1 MIKEIDGVRYID
13 IGINYETQE
22 PIFAEIEENAFSWLE
37 GYELGY
43 KIWNNKYRYKNE
55 TFTQWLDRVSNGNKE
70 IQELIKARKFLFG
83 GRCLS
88 NRGTKQGSV
97 SNCYSI
103 GFVPDS
109 MEDILDYGKMIGLTY
124 KSQGGQGLS
133 LSHIRPRGTQ
143 IGETYESDGIV
154 PFMEIFNIIT
164 SSISQGGSR
173 KGALMIS
180 MDVWH
185 KQIEDFITIKSNEG
199 KIEKANLSV
208 EIDDEFMK
216 CIEEYRNTGEEK
228 IIHLSRDYE
237 NHHIEYD
244 VNPVAL
250 FKKICEYAKNTA
262 EPGIIFTNKFRNYNL
277 MEFCDDYQIETCNP
291 CGEQPLPKHGSCLLS
306 SINLGEY
313 VSEPYT
319 DKARFDF
326 ETYEKD
332 LKVIVREM
340 DVLSGEN
347 VKLHPLKEQQDMAT
361 KYRNMGIGYMGWAD
375 MLVQLNVKYG
385 SQEHIDYVEKIAKF
399 TLAKAIEFSA
409 ELGKELG
416 SFPAYTSKVWDAE
429 IIKNTLDKETY
440 ERLKKQDTLR
450 NCALLSVAPTGSI
463 ATMLN
468 VSGGVEPFFSISFKR
483 RSVSL
488 EKGGKEEFYDV
499 YVREAERYLKNH
511 DKLTENFVT
520 AHDIKYEDRV
530 KVQGMLQRYT
540 DTAISST
547 VNLPKGTTT
556 EEIENLYYLSWKAG
570 LKGITIYVDGSRDP
584 ILFTDPKKEEPEE
597 IEVRRNDSPKR
608 PKTLDADYYEITVKG
623 QKHIVVVGML
633 GDHPY
638 EVFEF
643 MPNEDYEKVGKHKGS
658 ITKVKK
664 GVYKFTSDRITI
676 DNLSQEN
683 SDIEAASTKFI
694 SGLLRHGVATK
705 YVIEITQ
712 KVNPNINSFLSAICR
727 VLSNY
732 TDENVEMEEKCPN
745 CGGKLIKEVGC
756 CHCTECEYS
765 RCG

>member
-1 MIKEIDGVRYID
+1 MIKEIDNVRYID
-13 IGINYETQE
+13 IGIDPKGQ
-22 PIFAEIEENAFSWLE
+22 PIFAQIEESAFSWLE
-37 GYELGY
+37 ENELGY
-43 KIWNNKYRYKNE
+43 KIWNNKYRYKGEN
-55 TFTQWLDRVSNGNKE
+55 FTEWLNRVSGGNKE
-70 IQELIKARKFLFG
+70 IQQLIIDRKFLFG

-88 NRGTKQGSV
+88 NRGTKQGSI

-109 MEDILDYGKMIGLTY
+109 LEDILEYGKKIGLTY
-124 KSQGGQGLS
+124 KAQGGQGLS
-133 LSHIRPRGTQ
+133 LSYIRPRGAK
-143 IGETYESDGIV
+143 IGETYESDGVV
-154 PFMEIFNIIT
+154 PFMEIFNMIT

-208 EIDDEFMK
+208 EIDDKFMECVEK
-216 CIEEYRNTGEEK
+216 YLNTGEEET
-228 IIHLSRDYE
+228 IHIKRNYAGH
-237 NHHIEYD
+237 NVEYD
-244 VNPVAL
+244 VQPIAI

-277 MEFCDDYQIETCNP
+277 MEFCDDYQVETCNP

-306 SINLGEY
+306 SINLGAY
-313 VSEPYT
+313 VLDPYT

-326 ETYEKD
+326 DTYKKD

-340 DVLSGEN
+340 DVLSEEN
-347 VKLHPLKEQQDMAT
+347 VPMHPLPEQQEMAR
-361 KYRNMGIGYMGWAD
+361 KYRNMGVGYMGWAD
-375 MLVQLNVKYG
+375 MLVQLNIKYG

-399 TLAKAIEFSA
+399 TLANAIEFSA

-488 EKGGKEEFYDV
+488 EKGGKEEYYDV
-499 YVREAERYLKNH
+499 YVREAERYLKTH
-511 DKLTENFVT
+511 GTLPDTFVT

-530 KVQGMLQRYT
+530 KVQGMLQKYT

-556 EEIENLYYLSWKAG
+556 EEIEDLYYKSWKAG

-584 ILFTDPKKEEPEE
+584 ILFVDEKKDEPSE

-608 PKTLDADYYEITVKG
+608 PKKLDADYYEITVKG

-643 MPNEDYEKVGKHKGS
+643 MPGDDYEKVGKHKGT

-664 GVYKFTSDRITI
+664 GVYTFTSDKITI
-676 DNLSQEN
+676 ENLSQDN

-712 KVNPNINSFLSAICR
+712 KVNPNINSFLAAICR
-727 VLSNY
+727 VLANY
-732 TDENVEMEEKCPN
+732 TDEGTELEEKCPN